1 MVDDLRRLSSPPSVV
16 NLSRVLVSLTSNVIS
31 RVALGRKYGD
41 GGEGNVCRSFF
52 EELLEILGT
61 SPVGDYVPWL
71 SWMSWING
79 FDARRERVAKGLDS
93 FLEHVVREHREKGGD
108 GGGEMDFVD
117 ILLEFQ
123 KERENSS
130 PIDDDVVKAQ
140 ILVRFSLC

>member
-1 MVDDLRRLSSPPSVV
+1 MVEDLRRLSSSSAAVLV
-16 NLSRVLVSLTSNVIS
+16 NLSHVLVSLTSNVIS

-93 FLEHVVREHREKGGD
+93 FLENVVREHREKGGD
-108 GGGEMDFVD
+108 VYLSCSCF
-117 ILLEFQ
+117 
-123 KERENSS
+123 
-130 PIDDDVVKAQ
+130 
-140 ILVRFSLC
+140 C